1 VISIS
6 LRLSYIAIQR
16 FKILGQTPLDF
27 TICRFQSLCDLLVPL
42 HTRVPNMSEVNLWWN
57 YSDLTVENVEP
68 FAILD
73 STKSCMLNFNAIWLC
88 VVELL
93 II

>member
-1 VISIS
+1 
-6 LRLSYIAIQR
+6 
-16 FKILGQTPLDF
+16 
-27 TICRFQSLCDLLVPL
+27 
-42 HTRVPNMSEVNLWWN
+42 MSEVNLWWN